1 MNSFVAKHRSEING
15 VLECFD
21 RVILRGHLPIAGVG
35 YFATWL
41 FSKQIALNLRQLKE
55 GWWNFKEAAP
65 WFAETLKAHA
75 RAAAEQ
81 QGRPYRHLSRAERME
96 DNARELARQDGI
108 TDGLVCAYG
117 AMENCRTFR
126 VQYSDDGPKVRSDQ
140 RVCLVI
146 YFYWMDCEFGLM
158 HVKIQTWFPFTMQ
171 VYVNGHEWL
180 ARKLTARGI
189 AFEKHDNAFVELA
202 DVEKANE
209 CARGFWRR
217 VGLGCSIALPAGS
230 IPCSRTGWLDKTTTG

>member
-1 MNSFVAKHRSEING
+1 
-15 VLECFD
+15 
-21 RVILRGHLPIAGVG
+21 
-35 YFATWL
+35 
-41 FSKQIALNLRQLKE
+41 
-55 GWWNFKEAAP
+55 
-65 WFAETLKAHA
+65 
-75 RAAAEQ
+75 
-81 QGRPYRHLSRAERME
+81 ME

-180 ARKLTARGI
+180 ARLTARGI
-189 AFEKHDNAFVELA
+189 AFEKHDNGFDDLA
-202 DVEKANE
+202 HVAKAND
-209 CARGFWRR
+209 CPPGFWRR
-217 VGLGCSIALPAGS
+217 EWASLLYRLAGRVNPLLKDWLAGQNYYWVIDQAEFS
-230 IPCSRTGWLDKTTTG
+230 TDVLFANKTAAFHHCAVVCTSTLFIVLARSR